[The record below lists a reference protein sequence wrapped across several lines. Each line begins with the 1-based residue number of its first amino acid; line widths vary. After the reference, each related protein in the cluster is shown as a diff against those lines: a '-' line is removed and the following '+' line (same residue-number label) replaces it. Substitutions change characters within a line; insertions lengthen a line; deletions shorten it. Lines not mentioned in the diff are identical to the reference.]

1 MGYSGLIAAVII
13 MLLVVALFFIVRE
26 VEQKNWKKA
35 VLYAVVSL
43 LLMTVIRFALNYL
56 ISRM

>member
-13 MLLVVALFFIVRE
+13 LLLVVALFFIVRE